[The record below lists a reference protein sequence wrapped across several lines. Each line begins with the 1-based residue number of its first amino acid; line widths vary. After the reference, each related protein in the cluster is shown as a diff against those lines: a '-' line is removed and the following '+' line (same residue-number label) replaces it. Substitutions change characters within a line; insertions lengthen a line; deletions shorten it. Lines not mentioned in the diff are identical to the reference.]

1 MNTDDINKEARKKRI
16 DQEDLY
22 QTARKA
28 IHLMVTEE
36 GIDAEEMEELLIHI
50 YIKYG
55 RYRSFLPEPLK
66 KYF

>member
-1 MNTDDINKEARKKRI
+1 MNDDINKEERKKRI
-16 DQEDLY
+16 DKEEVY
-22 QTARKA
+22 QDARKA
-28 IHLMVTEE
+28 IHQMVITE
-36 GIDAEEMEELLIHI
+36 GIDEEEMETLLIHI

>member
-1 MNTDDINKEARKKRI
+1 MNKQERKKRI
-16 DQEDLY
+16 DKEEVY
-22 QTARKA
+22 QNARKI
-28 IHLMVTEE
+28 IHQMVIEE